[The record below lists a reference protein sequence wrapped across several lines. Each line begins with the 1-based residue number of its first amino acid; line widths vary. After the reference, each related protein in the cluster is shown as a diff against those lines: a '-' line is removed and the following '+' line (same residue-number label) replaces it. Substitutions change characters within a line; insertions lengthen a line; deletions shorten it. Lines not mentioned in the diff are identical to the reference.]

1 MDRLTADQYRNQLTA
16 LAPPGQAL
24 PDQSDSNWQ
33 QLLQALAEEYA
44 RLDGRLHDLVKEGNP
59 ESTNELLTDWERLL
73 DLPGPCDSLPETI
86 QERRL
91 AAHGKLIRVG
101 GASPAYFIELA
112 ESLGYQ
118 VTITEYRPFRAGF
131 SAAGDSLTNEEW
143 LHHWM
148 VNAAETAVVEFSAG
162 QSAAGEPVRSWG
174 EGQLE
179 CPIEQ
184 LKPAHTVVNF
194 SYGE

>member
-16 LAPPGQAL
+16 LAAPGQAL

-33 QLLQALAEEYA
+33 QLLQALAGEYA
-44 RLDGRLHDLVKEGNP
+44 RLDDRLHDLVKEDNP
-59 ESTNELLTDWERLL
+59 ESANELLTDWERLL
-73 DLPGPCDSLPETI
+73 ALPGPCDTLPETI

-101 GASPAYFIELA
+101 GASPAYFIDLA
-112 ESLGYQ
+112 KSLGYQ

-131 SAAGDSLTNEEW
+131 SAAGDILTNDQW
-143 LHHWM
+143 LNHWM
-148 VNAAETAVVEFSAG
+148 VDAAETAVVEFSAG

-174 EGQLE
+174 EDQLE

>member
-1 MDRLTADQYRNQLTA
+1 MDRLTPDQYRELLAALTVR
-16 LAPPGQAL
+16 GQAL
-24 PDQSDSNWQ
+24 PTEPDSNWQ
-33 QLLQALAEEYA
+33 LLLHALAEEYA

-59 ESTNELLTDWERLL
+59 ESANELLTDWERLL
-73 DLPGPCDSLPETI
+73 DLPGPCDTLPETI

-112 ESLGYQ
+112 ESLGYD

-131 SAAGDSLTNEEW
+131 STAGDSLTNEGW

-148 VNAAETAVVEFSAG
+148 VEAAETAVVNFSAG
-162 QSAAGEPVRSWG
+162 QSVAGEPVRSWG
-174 EGQLE
+174 EDQLE
-179 CPIEQ
+179 CPIEH

-194 SYGE
+194 SYGG

>member
-1 MDRLTADQYRNQLTA
+1 MDRLTPDQYREQLTA
-16 LAPPGQAL
+16 LAPPGHAL
-24 PDQSDSNWQ
+24 PEQPDSNWQ
-33 QLLQALAEEYA
+33 QLLQALADEYA
-44 RLDGRLHDLVKEGNP
+44 RVDGRLHDLVKEGNP
-59 ESTNELLTDWERLL
+59 ESTNELLIEWERLL
-73 DLPGPCDSLPETI
+73 ALPGPCDTLPETI

-91 AAHGKLIRVG
+91 AAHAKLIRVG

-118 VTITEYRPFRAGF
+118 VAITEYRPFRAGF
-131 SAAGDSLTNEEW
+131 SAAGDSLTNDGW
-143 LHHWM
+143 LYHWM
-148 VNAAETAVVEFSAG
+148 VNAAETAVTEFSAG

-174 EGQLE
+174 DDRLE

-184 LKPAHTVVNF
+184 LKPAHTIVNF

>member
-1 MDRLTADQYRNQLTA
+1 MDRLSADQYRNQQTA

-33 QLLQALAEEYA
+33 LLLQALAEEYA

-59 ESTNELLTDWERLL
+59 ESANELLTDWERLL
-73 DLPGPCDSLPETI
+73 ALPGPCDTLPETI

-91 AAHGKLIRVG
+91 AAHSKLIRVG
-101 GASPAYFIELA
+101 GASPGYFIALA

-118 VTITEYRPFRAGF
+118 ITITEYRPFRAGF
-131 SAAGDSLTNEEW
+131 SAAGDSLTNDQW

-174 EGQLE
+174 EDQLE

>member
-1 MDRLTADQYRNQLTA
+1 MDRVTPDQYREQLTA
-16 LAPPGQAL
+16 LAPPGRAV

-33 QLLQALAEEYA
+33 RLLQALAEEYS
-44 RLDGRLHDLVKEGNP
+44 RVDGRLQALLKEGNP
-59 ESTNELLTDWERLL
+59 ESTNELLPDWERLL
-73 DLPGPCDSLPETI
+73 DLPGPCDTLPETI

-101 GASPAYFIELA
+101 GANPRYFIELA
-112 ESLGYQ
+112 QSLGYDI
-118 VTITEYRPFRAGF
+118 TITEFRPFRAGF
-131 SAAGDSLTNEEW
+131 SAAGDSLTNDEW

-174 EGQLE
+174 EDQLE
-179 CPIEQ
+179 CPVQQ

>member
-1 MDRLTADQYRNQLTA
+1 MDRLTPDQYRNQLGA
-16 LAPPGQAL
+16 LTPPGQAL
-24 PDQSDSNWQ
+24 PDQTESEWQ
-33 QLLQALAEEYA
+33 KLLTALADEYA
-44 RLDGRLHDLVKEGNP
+44 RVDGRLHDLVQEGNP
-59 ESTNELLTDWERLL
+59 ESTTELLPDWERLL
-73 DLPGPCDSLPETI
+73 DLPGPCDTLPETI

-101 GASPAYFIELA
+101 GASPTYFIELA
-112 ESLGYQ
+112 ASLGYKI
-118 VTITEYRPFRAGF
+118 TITEYRPFRAGF

-148 VNAAETAVVEFSAG
+148 VNAEETAVVEFSAG

-174 EGQLE
+174 EDQLE
-179 CPIEQ
+179 CPVEQ